1 MKLRQ
6 LIAFVAGCL
15 LAGPVL
21 ATDEIDPVVNDMVLF
36 GINRNTGDLSRYDFD
51 AERPRHVALLRLKDG
66 TVLQK
71 IDAGAYIPG
80 HRKFIAFWTDP
91 GTSESRMLYV
101 DPADEALGARVSVV
115 GQSLGKGRVTGAVAA
130 RGARVATISGKVNIN
145 PNNADHMEFVC
156 TRGDGSTFRRDELHK
171 KTPISGDGTY
181 YQGSASYVRVRA
193 KSGKRSTTN
202 LLVDGIP
209 LGLGSNW
216 IYELYGDMQVRV
228 YNDHPR
234 NGKAM
239 GHWWI
244 EFADGRVLVDG
255 VQNEAWS
262 VFAVQQTPAAS
273 GPAALYKIDPGT
285 AEKMRVMPLSRV
297 YDSLATLD
305 GTTFYATEDEDLYR
319 LDVLDQSETRVG
331 EIDDEHTLAL
341 EFAGQ
346 TLLGFERVDD
356 KLWAVK
362 PSTGERLGMA
372 MSIGMYDLGTMVLML
387 GDDVPDWH
395 RDMSCD

>member
-1 MKLRQ
+1 
-6 LIAFVAGCL
+6 
-15 LAGPVL
+15 
-21 ATDEIDPVVNDMVLF
+21 
-36 GINRNTGDLSRYDFD
+36 
-51 AERPRHVALLRLKDG
+51 
-66 TVLQK
+66 
-71 IDAGAYIPG
+71 
-80 HRKFIAFWTDP
+80 
-91 GTSESRMLYV
+91 
-101 DPADEALGARVSVV
+101 
-115 GQSLGKGRVTGAVAA
+115 
-130 RGARVATISGKVNIN
+130 
-145 PNNADHMEFVC
+145 
-156 TRGDGSTFRRDELHK
+156 
-171 KTPISGDGTY
+171 
-181 YQGSASYVRVRA
+181 
-193 KSGKRSTTN
+193 
-202 LLVDGIP
+202 
-209 LGLGSNW
+209 
-216 IYELYGDMQVRV
+216 YGDMQVRV

-244 EFADGRVLVDG
+244 QFADGRVLVDG

-387 GDDVPDWH
+387 GDDVPNWH